1 MPAGLVMVWFRSDL
15 RLNDNPA
22 LHFAASTGKSVL
34 PVFVWNAPRE
44 IPWAQGRASKW
55 WLHES
60 LVSLDASLRQKG
72 ARLVIRD
79 GNPGLALATLAA
91 ETGADTVVWNS
102 TREPDGRETDAEL
115 ERQLRRAGISVKVY
129 RSAFLFSPDNIRT
142 REGKPFLVF
151 TPFWNAC
158 RAEKPSREPL
168 PAPARIRFPEVPVSS
183 RSLDE
188 LGLIPAPDRTEGIR
202 AVWKPGEPTAQK
214 MLHEFLVTR
223 VDAYKT
229 DREIP
234 SIRGTSR
241 LSAYLHFGEIS
252 PHTVWHHAF
261 ALNAEHFLRQL
272 CWREFAS
279 HLLFHFP
286 HAADHPLKT
295 EYNRF
300 PWNEDTAAL
309 RAWQTGATGFPFVD
323 AGMRELWATGWQ
335 HNRVRMVTASF
346 LTKDLLLNWT
356 LGARWFW
363 ETLVDADLGNNTLGW
378 QWVAGCGA
386 DAAPYY
392 RIFNPVLQGEKFDP
406 KGEYVRRWI
415 PELAGV
421 SDRFIHRP
429 WEAPAGELRAAGVR
443 LGSTYPFPIIHH
455 EEARKRALSAY
466 ASLRRP

>member
-1 MPAGLVMVWFRSDL
+1 MVWFRSDL

-22 LHFAASTGKSVL
+22 LDFAASTGKSVL
-34 PVFVWNAPRE
+34 PVFVWNETRE
-44 IPWAQGRASKW
+44 GPWAQGQASRW

-60 LVSLDASLRQKG
+60 LVSLAASLREKG
-72 ARLVIRD
+72 ARLILRD
-79 GNPGLALATLAA
+79 GDPGPTLITLAA
-91 ETGADTVVWNS
+91 ETGTDTIVWNS
-102 TREPDGRETDAEL
+102 TREPDGREADAEL
-115 ERQLRRAGISVKVY
+115 ERQLRRAGVSVKVWQ
-129 RSAFLFSPDNIRT
+129 SAFLFSPDDIRT

-158 RAEKPSREPL
+158 RAEKPPREPL
-168 PAPARIRFPEVPVSS
+168 PAPARIPFPEMPVRS

-188 LGLIPAPDRTEGIR
+188 LGLLPAPNRTEGIR
-202 AVWKPGEPTAQK
+202 TVWKPGEPTARK
-214 MLHEFLVTR
+214 MLDEFLAAR

-234 SIRGTSR
+234 SIHGTSR
-241 LSAYLHFGEIS
+241 LSACLHFGEIS
-252 PHTVWHHAF
+252 PHTIWHHARET
-261 ALNAEHFLRQL
+261 NAEHFLRQL

-286 HAADHPLKT
+286 HTADHPLKT

-300 PWNEDTAAL
+300 PWNEDTTAL
-309 RAWQTGATGFPFVD
+309 RAWQTGTTGYPIVD
-323 AGMRELWATGWQ
+323 AGMRELWTTGWQ
-335 HNRVRMVTASF
+335 HNRVRMITASF
-346 LTKDLLLNWT
+346 LTKHLLQPWIR
-356 LGARWFW
+356 GAQWFW
-363 ETLVDADLGNNTLGW
+363 DTLVDADLANNTLGW

-392 RIFNPVLQGEKFDP
+392 RIFNPVLQGEKFDS

-429 WEAPAGELRAAGVR
+429 WEAPAGELRAAGVK
-443 LGSTYPFPIIHH
+443 LGSTYPSPVVHH

-466 ASLRRP
+466 ASLRRL